1 MREFHVLHG
10 DLHPAHFDA
19 VFGVDG
25 DAVGDPKHLWLSRG
39 GRKHLDALRLAQPA
53 IFEPQRHLYLPR
65 RHALRNADVHL
76 AAARLREG
84 RKVAPA
90 RARFS
95 GGRPQT
101 PQVAPPQ
108 MAVVVRRHG
117 RQEGRLQIAQVA
129 ARGQAI
135 DPQADHRVAAAGGNP
150 VLAAPRSCYRL
161 ERRPRKVGR
170 AGIAGLYEGGPH
182 VLRVQAG
189 EAHQVKIALPR
200 KGRHLLAAEVAAGPR
215 DGLALHLRIQRR
227 SAAQLAAQY
236 AANFERAAR
245 LGQVIPHDFRIGDVL
260 ENGVGID
267 EIELPISRHGQV
279 CAVGDVHMG
288 VGRAAQAVPRHSGH
302 FLGDIHPVDFPEM
315 PAHGQH
321 QPPWAA
327 PDLERPPPGRR
338 PRRQPRELLLQYS
351 GHFRRAGQKLGLVL
365 VLAAEC
371 NAKMGILPSPAVPVL
386 PHQIP
391 DVHVP
396 MLPRAHVPTPRL

>member
-25 DAVGDPKHLWLSRG
+25 DAVGNPKHLWLSRG
-39 GRKHLDALRLAQPA
+39 GRKDLDAFRLAQPA
-53 IFEPQRHLYLPR
+53 VLEPQRDFYPPR
-65 RHALRNADVHL
+65 RRTFRKADVHL
-76 AAARLREG
+76 AAAGFRAG

-90 RARFS
+90 RARFPGS
-95 GGRPQT
+95 GFQT
-101 PQVAPPQ
+101 AQVAAPQ

-117 RQEGRLQIAQVA
+117 RQEGRLQISQVA
-129 ARGQAI
+129 GRGQAI

-161 ERRPRKVGR
+161 ERRPREVGR
-170 AGIAGLYEGGPH
+170 AAVAGLHEGGPH
-182 VLRVQAG
+182 VLRVQTG
-189 EAHQVKIALPR
+189 EAHQVKIAFPR
-200 KGRHLLAAEVAAGPR
+200 KGRHLLAAEVAAGPG
-215 DGLALHLRIQRR
+215 DGLAIHLRIQRR
-227 SAAQLAAQY
+227 SAAQLAAQH

-267 EIELPISRHGQV
+267 EIELRVPRHGQV
-279 CAVGDVHMG
+279 CAVGDVHMR

-321 QPPWAA
+321 QPPRTA
-327 PDLERPPPGRR
+327 PDFERPPPGRR
-338 PRRQPRELLLQYS
+338 SRRQPRELLLQDS
-351 GHFRRAGQKLGLVL
+351 RDFRGAGQKLGLVL

-371 NAKMGILPSPAVPVL
+371 NAKMGILPSPAIPVL